1 MFEINKVTL
10 KIEWIIQSFFRHDKN
25 YQQKEYDKSKKILRC
40 HKHLSSAL
48 FVISRSNPAV
58 VSGNMHDFVMRN
70 KYPKFTFD
78 NTEESEPLVS
88 QHQTGVK
95 DKETHENKVAKY

>member
-1 MFEINKVTL
+1 M
-10 KIEWIIQSFFRHDKN
+10 
-25 YQQKEYDKSKKILRC
+25 
-40 HKHLSSAL
+40 
-48 FVISRSNPAV
+48 